1 MSPMGKKDCTMR
13 VGDVL
18 EWIAGVCLVVGIFV
32 FAGPGGA
39 FLAGATFLAYEA
51 QCLSATEF
59 TIKLPR
65 PRLPQR
71 LRRRHD
77 AKTTKVVQR
86 T

>member
-13 VGDVL
+13 VGDVF
-18 EWIAGVCLVVGIFV
+18 EWVAGVCLVVASFMYLGV
-32 FAGPGGA
+32 PLALLA
-39 FLAGATFLAYEA
+39 VALFLGYQA
-51 QCLSATEF
+51 QCLAATEF